1 MRAVAT
7 LRARMAFVPS
17 LFYKSQIPPLLW
29 DGIERRKTM
38 AEAIMTKET
47 MLLES
52 IGKKLSK
59 DNQSYIVGYAQA
71 VLDMYPP
78 KEKKKR
84 KERK

>member
-1 MRAVAT
+1 
-7 LRARMAFVPS
+7 
-17 LFYKSQIPPLLW
+17 
-29 DGIERRKTM
+29 M